1 MQDEVRVSVGEH
13 DVSSEIAP
21 SDLDNG
27 QFHWENQN
35 VEMDA
40 VYRPRI
46 DTPFP
51 PSLFENF
58 PFAGSGDYPKETD
71 YEQNKENE

>member
-13 DVSSEIAP
+13 DV
-21 SDLDNG
+21 
-27 QFHWENQN
+27 N

-51 PSLFENF
+51 PSLFQNI